1 MLAKAISSGLLINAN
16 KLHTDNRGNLHGVI
30 VFCVNQTTL
39 SLLDKELKAF
49 FGKDIFRYTT
59 LKKEVDTRIV
69 ILEIPKPVSTVS
81 ETMTL
86 RQFFVTKKQLDDFV
100 KNCRFTVVYG

>member
-49 FGKDIFRYTT
+49 FGKDIF
-59 LKKEVDTRIV
+59 
-69 ILEIPKPVSTVS
+69 
-81 ETMTL
+81 
-86 RQFFVTKKQLDDFV
+86 
-100 KNCRFTVVYG
+100 